1 MAVCVCGGGGGITAC
16 NLQVVIPG
24 TLTTVM
30 PIALAGS
37 DGLASRFV
45 PCVSMDTQK
54 SSASKTKNPRNPR
67 ILLFHTKCNTRIACW
82 NVRSIGT
89 LSDQSEKLQSVLRT
103 MKEKRIELLSE
114 SRWTGQGV
122 SKIRAHTILHSVSES
137 QHVHGVA
144 FVLSPLAQASWEAA
158 GCVFDAV
165 SERIVRIRVK
175 LHLSFATIIAV
186 YTPTNPTT
194 STSEAM
200 SPSTE
205 FYSLLQSVIASVPHK
220 DMLIV
225 LGDLNARIGQSSPHW
240 KSIVGP
246 FTTDDTN
253 ENGSLLLDFCASNNL
268 FIANT
273 WFQHKPIH
281 LTTWYRNGDRS
292 RAGHMLDYVLVNR
305 NFRTSVLDT
314 RVYRSTYLES
324 DHELVV
330 STLRYKIR
338 AKRR

>member
-1 MAVCVCGGGGGITAC
+1 
-16 NLQVVIPG
+16 
-24 TLTTVM
+24 
-30 PIALAGS
+30 
-37 DGLASRFV
+37 
-45 PCVSMDTQK
+45 MDTQK

-67 ILLFHTKCNTRIACW
+67 NSLFHAKCNTRIACW

-103 MKEKRIELLSE
+103 MKEKRIELLALSE

-122 SKIRAHTILHSVSES
+122 SKIRAHTIPFILGLSLSMS
-137 QHVHGVA
+137 MHGVA
-144 FVLSPLAQASWEAA
+144 FVLSPLARASWEAA

-186 YTPTNPTT
+186 YAPTNPTT

-225 LGDLNARIGQSSPHW
+225 LGDLNAHIGQSSPHW

-246 FTTDDTN
+246 FITDDTN
-253 ENGSLLLDFCASNNL
+253 KNGSLLLDFCASNNL

-281 LTTWYRNGDRS
+281 LTTWYCNLELGICWTMS
-292 RAGHMLDYVLVNR
+292 LSIV
-305 NFRTSVLDT
+305 TSEQLYWTPVFT
-314 RVYRSTYLES
+314 A
-324 DHELVV
+324 
-330 STLRYKIR
+330 LRIWNLTMNW
-338 AKRR
+338 